1 MAELLGADVHQ
12 KVFAIWIFAIEAL
25 DRVLHRRRE
34 LAVGTAELLKQHIAE
49 LRIGLIDT
57 DGVHKLFDVMI
68 HGCLWEWSDKDVH
81 QFPGARYVPNL
92 RPIAPRPWMA
102 SFPLGG

>member
-12 KVFAIWIFAIEAL
+12 KVFAVWIFAIEAL

-34 LAVGTAELLKQHIAE
+34 LAIGTAELLKQHIAE
-49 LRIGLIDT
+49 LWIRLIDT

-68 HGCLWEWSDKDVH
+68 HGGLWELSDKDVH
-81 QFPGARYVPNL
+81 QFRGARYVPNL
-92 RPIAPRPWMA
+92 RPVALRPWMA